1 MATHTLLVA
10 DDSQTVRRIVEM
22 ACSGHDFDVV
32 TAVDGDGAIAEI
44 SGRPPDIVLVDI
56 AMPGPSGYD
65 VAEFVK
71 GRPELA
77 HIPVVLMAGMHEAP
91 DEQRARE
98 SGCAEVLVKP
108 LRPQL
113 VVERLRHWL
122 ESRPAPVA
130 NPLSAPD
137 EALHVPAA
145 PSFEAPAVHAASAVV
160 AHQPAPAFV
169 GFDDGAPVLTNGTP
183 IVVETFESEEV
194 VAVSPAV
201 AVPPPVYHD
210 VAVATFDAELPAV
223 TEEMLVAEDLAVREG
238 PTSGGEAPD
247 AEEAPAVDAAEEY
260 FTRLDQAFRSLG
272 RPLRTSGGPV
282 APEAPGDS
290 VSEPVP
296 TLQELLLRLPEETRT
311 RLTEETRS
319 RLAADAAEAS
329 SRQASGEPAVMDAI
343 VSRVLEQLTRHDRML
358 DEIARRVAERMA
370 ADRR

>member
-32 TAVDGDGAIAEI
+32 TAADGDGAIAEI

-122 ESRPAPVA
+122 ESRPAPA
-130 NPLSAPD
+130 AIT
-137 EALHVPAA
+137 VPAA
-145 PSFEAPAVHAASAVV
+145 EPVDAIAEHHTTAP
-160 AHQPAPAFV
+160 FV
-169 GFDDGAPVLTNGTP
+169 GFADVGSVLAASTP
-183 IVVETFESEEV
+183 LVVETFESEQTV
-194 VAVSPAV
+194 VASPVDVAPEPTFAHDTTAV
-201 AVPPPVYHD
+201 A
-210 VAVATFDAELPAV
+210 AFEAESP
-223 TEEMLVAEDLAVREG
+223 LVAE
-238 PTSGGEAPD
+238 APV
-247 AEEAPAVDAAEEY
+247 APAVDAAEEY

-272 RPLRTSGGPV
+272 RPLRTGAGPV
-282 APEAPGDS
+282 VPEPQGDAA
-290 VSEPVP
+290 SEPVP

-319 RLAADAAEAS
+319 RLAADAA
-329 SRQASGEPAVMDAI
+329 SRQSPGEPTVMEAI
-343 VSRVLEQLTRHDRML
+343 VSRVLEQLTRHERML

-370 ADRR
+370 AERR